1 MADGDTKDGA
11 GGDGALGRRGF
22 LQLTAAGVVVAG
34 TGLPAEAASAGMEH
48 GATLHAPGAGAP
60 AGERAAGAAAPDAPH
75 VAGAQIARA
84 HWAQRR
90 VDYGE
95 DAHIVV
101 SAPGARDG
109 TVVVAAVYRVVGR
122 FHRYLGAARGRTQ
135 GGAARLAFRCA
146 PIGPVD
152 GEGLTPLV
160 FRARVGAAAGR
171 LFPPRALDVL
181 CTRPRFSA

>member
-1 MADGDTKDGA
+1 MADRDDRDGE
-11 GGDGALGRRGF
+11 GGAGALGRRGF
-22 LQLTAAGVVVAG
+22 LKVTAAGVVVAG
-34 TGLPAEAASAGMEH
+34 TGLPDDALRAGMEH
-48 GATLHAPGAGAP
+48 GATLHAPDSGAASAAPGSGVAP
-60 AGERAAGAAAPDAPH
+60 AELPHAAGAQ
-75 VAGAQIARA
+75 GARA

-101 SAPGARDG
+101 AAPGARDG
-109 TVVVAAVYRVVGR
+109 TLVVAAVYRVVGR

-135 GGAARLAFRCA
+135 GGAARLCFRCA

-152 GEGLTPLV
+152 AEGLTPLV
-160 FRARVGAAAGR
+160 FRARVGTAVER